1 MCFYGDFMTDL
12 RTKRSS
18 NIELLRIISML
29 MIVASHATQHSG
41 LGDWQII
48 SNPININLTATYML
62 GTYGQ
67 LGVIIFIIISSWF
80 LCDKDGIHVKKAVHL
95 YLQTMLCSIAIFF
108 FIKFF
113 NFEPVGIKEFIK
125 AFLTPVYTGYWF
137 IRSYLIFYLLVPFL
151 QNYLKKAEEKQVEKL
166 FIALTIFIPV
176 LKFFFFVEEFGNV
189 GDFIYVFIAVYYLK
203 KRPGNFLEKHAKII
217 SVALLVLM
225 WTTMLAINF
234 AGHKVNLPKEKTVKF
249 IKNIFARRNIFLMIL
264 AMCIFYVFKNSVKIK
279 YSKTVNAV
287 AGTTLGVYIFHDN
300 PLLYSYGENG
310 LRETALLFEHWLKIG
325 VHFEQDKFYS
335 LYFIAC
341 VIGVFTVCSILEFAR
356 QLLCKSVAFCYKKI
370 RKI

>member
-1 MCFYGDFMTDL
+1 MTVL

-29 MIVASHATQHSG
+29 MIVASHATQHAG

-48 SNPININLTATYML
+48 SNPININLVATYML
-62 GTYGQ
+62 GSYGQ

-80 LCDKDGIHVKKAVHL
+80 LCDKDGIHIKKAVHL
-95 YLQTMLCSIAIFF
+95 YLQAMLCSVAIFF

-113 NFEPVGIKEFIK
+113 NFEPVGIKEFII
-125 AFLTPVYTGYWF
+125 AFLTPVYKGYWF

-151 QNYLKKAEEKQVEKL
+151 QNYLKKAEQKQVEKL

-189 GDFIYVFIAVYYLK
+189 GDFIYIFIAVYCLK
-203 KRPGNFLEKHAKII
+203 KRPNNFLEKHAKILTA
-217 SVALLVLM
+217 VLLILM
-225 WTTMLAINF
+225 CTTMLAMNFVGNRINF
-234 AGHKVNLPKEKTVKF
+234 PK
-249 IKNIFARRNIFLMIL
+249 IKAILIHIFANRNIFLMIL
-264 AMCIFYVFKNSVKIK
+264 AMCVFYVFKNNLKIG

-287 AGTTLGVYIFHDN
+287 AGTTFGVYIFHEN
-300 PLLYSYGENG
+300 PLLCSYGEKG

-325 VHFEQDKFYS
+325 IHFEQDRFYPI
-335 LYFIAC
+335 YFIAC
-341 VIGVFTVCSILEFAR
+341 VIGVFAVCSLLEFAR
-356 QLLCKSVAFCYKKI
+356 QLLCKSVGFCYKKI
-370 RKI
+370 RTNNNRF

>member
-1 MCFYGDFMTDL
+1 MTDL

-48 SNPININLTATYML
+48 SNPININLIATYML

-80 LCDKDGIHVKKAVHL
+80 LCDKDGIHIKKAVHL

-113 NFEPVGIKEFIK
+113 NFEPVGIKEFVI
-125 AFLTPVYTGYWF
+125 AFLTPVYKGYWF

-151 QNYLKKAEEKQVEKL
+151 QNYLKKAEQKQVEKL
-166 FIALTIFIPV
+166 FVSITIFIPV
-176 LKFFFFVEEFGNV
+176 LRFFFFVEEFGNV
-189 GDFIYVFIAVYYLK
+189 GDFIYIFIAVYCLK
-203 KRPGNFLEKHAKII
+203 KRPGNFLEKHAKIL
-217 SVALLVLM
+217 SAALLVLM
-225 WTTMLAINF
+225 WTTMIAVNF
-234 AGHKVNLPKEKTVKF
+234 VGHKINLTKDITKGVL
-249 IKNIFARRNIFLMIL
+249 IHIFANRNIFLMIL
-264 AMCIFYVFKNSVKIK
+264 AMCVFYVFKNNLKIG
-279 YSKTVNAV
+279 YSKIVNAV
-287 AGTTLGVYIFHDN
+287 AGTTLGVYIFHEN
-300 PLLYSYGENG
+300 PLFCSYGEKG

-325 VHFEQDKFYS
+325 IHFEQDKFYS

-341 VIGVFTVCSILEFAR
+341 VVGVFTACSLLEFAR
-356 QLLCKSVAFCYKKI
+356 QLLCKTVSFAGKIIFIKKTV
-370 RKI
+370 